1 MSKWISVKERLP
13 TSSAKYIACVR
24 DRNDAKWTVCADW
37 SCEMRSWFGEFGEIK
52 NKVTH
57 WMPLPD
63 PPKEGQPVN
72 EFPERLRRLREEKR
86 KSRAVLSELCGL
98 HTDAIRRYERGEA
111 EPDLVS
117 LIAIADYF
125 EVSLDYLTGRTMY
138 R

>member
-1 MSKWISVKERLP
+1 MYAL
-13 TSSAKYIACVR
+13 
-24 DRNDAKWTVCADW
+24 
-37 SCEMRSWFGEFGEIK
+37 
-52 NKVTH
+52 
-57 WMPLPD
+57 
-63 PPKEGQPVN
+63 N

-117 LIAIADYF
+117 LIAIADFF
-125 EVSLDYLTGRTMY
+125 EVSLDYLTGRADY